1 MYQYLYCWSNWVSNW
16 CFFVRCLRSHLAFLY
31 SSIFFINSIF
41 LAALPIP
48 LPASSVWVRYGREI
62 ICRTLSAACSR
73 NLAFRFI
80 CRVIFLTLRCLPIHC
95 SPGVLRLLNR
105 IKFSNINMMLIPQ
118 LKILRYKHRD
128 SESRAPYY
136 HRKSWNWL
144 VSTLAVP
151 GTARCWYI
159 DNISKIPLHYT

>member
-1 MYQYLYCWSNWVSNW
+1 M
-16 CFFVRCLRSHLAFLY
+16 RCLRSHLAFLY

-62 ICRTLSAACSR
+62 ICRTLSAPCSR

-105 IKFSNINMMLIPQ
+105 IKFSNINMMLNPQ
-118 LKILRYKHRD
+118 LKFFDISIEMIQNHVLHVTIGNHEIDWFLRWRYQARRD
-128 SESRAPYY
+128 
-136 HRKSWNWL
+136 
-144 VSTLAVP
+144 VD
-151 GTARCWYI
+151 I
-159 DNISKIPLHYT
+159 